1 MRRTK
6 IDYADTRAQKSR
18 YAFRNFAVLAGTV
31 VYILALTSGPVWLQA
46 IVGVSSVI
54 GIAVGL
60 FWLIRK
66 AVKGAVR

>member
-31 VYILALTSGPVWLQA
+31 VYILALTSGPVWL
-46 IVGVSSVI
+46 
-54 GIAVGL
+54 
-60 FWLIRK
+60 IRK